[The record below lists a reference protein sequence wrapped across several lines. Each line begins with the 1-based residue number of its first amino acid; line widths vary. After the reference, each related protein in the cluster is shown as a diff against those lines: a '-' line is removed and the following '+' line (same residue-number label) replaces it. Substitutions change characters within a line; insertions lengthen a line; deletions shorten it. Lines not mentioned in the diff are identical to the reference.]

1 MTIIICM
8 WACYQVCGVES
19 ANGERQPSMKLIK
32 SAKINIV
39 HVAHVLVQVQWIT
52 GSRIT
57 VGFAWQRTSLI
68 ASILNESVITSFL
81 YRFVSFRCTRG

>member
-19 ANGERQPSMKLIK
+19 NTTRICLGARQPSMKLIK

-52 GSRIT
+52 EVPGLQW
-57 VGFAWQRTSLI
+57 VLHGNVPA
-68 ASILNESVITSFL
+68 
-81 YRFVSFRCTRG
+81 